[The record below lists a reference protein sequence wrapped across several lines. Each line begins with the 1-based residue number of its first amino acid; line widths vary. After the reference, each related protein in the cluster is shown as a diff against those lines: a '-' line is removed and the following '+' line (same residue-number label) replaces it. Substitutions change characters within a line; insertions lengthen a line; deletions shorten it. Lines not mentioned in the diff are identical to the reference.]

1 MTDIVAVVSVITSGA
16 VGIGGVLVTGYG
28 AWAERRWQRREER
41 AIEVRTV
48 LDDAAFPIGTELR
61 SLSAAVQ
68 FIQNASADPSAAAQ
82 GELLDK
88 ARAQIDDVSDAAK
101 QSWTVQSRLGLRL
114 GLDSAV
120 VRLSPK
126 PLSRLRASTR
136 VCWVSS
142 TIPGPRACRNCGT
155 APARP
160 RSAATTLHRVS
171 FEADEA
177 PAVDGRIERR

>member
-120 VRLSPK
+120 VKTLAEAIEQIARLHQSVLGLVDDPWTESVSELWDSARAAEK
-126 PLSRLRASTR
+126 RCYDAASSQLR
-136 VCWVSS
+136 
-142 TIPGPRACRNCGT
+142 G
-155 APARP
+155 
-160 RSAATTLHRVS
+160 
-171 FEADEA
+171 
-177 PAVDGRIERR
+177 